1 MSDLTQPD
9 CVIWNPRS
17 GKSRGQRRL
26 QRTRQRLLSGV
37 EWIATTAPGSAI
49 EQARAAVARGARNVI
64 AAGGDGTLHEVA
76 RGLLSTGVAGLE
88 LGLLP
93 VGSANDYAFSVA
105 DELDHLPEGTPPVLT
120 VDVGRVAA
128 GPFAAPPAVRSTFPA
143 TPKLGSAGLAGRPSR
158 TAGRSTT
165 GPASVDLPQAGGSPV
180 PGELP
185 VGANIAPDEVFP
197 EGSGRVGYFLSS
209 LGLGLNGLVTEE
221 AHQIHWLQGL
231 WLYGW
236 ATLKAL
242 RRQRELPE
250 MSIQVG
256 QAIPWVGPTLLFSL
270 LLGQREGNFRLAPE
284 ARLGDGWFNFVRSDL
299 QRLPEILALLPRVAW
314 WGAPRNHPRVQLGL
328 CQSARI
334 MSQRPLTVHIDGE
347 LFCREADGVT
357 EIDCQ
362 LLPSRLRVRL
372 WNRA

>member
-1 MSDLTQPD
+1 
-9 CVIWNPRS
+9 
-17 GKSRGQRRL
+17 
-26 QRTRQRLLSGV
+26 LLSGV

-76 RGLLSTGVAGLE
+76 RGLLSSGVAGLE

-105 DELDHLPEGTPPVLT
+105 AELDQLPQGSPPVLT
-120 VDVGRVAA
+120 VDVGRVVA
-128 GPFAAPPAVRSTFPA
+128 GPFASPPVVRTPGTTLSGFGGAEPA
-143 TPKLGSAGLAGRPSR
+143 DRSPQSSNR
-158 TAGRSTT
+158 TAAVVAGAVPARVD
-165 GPASVDLPQAGGSPV
+165 GPIRPREPTDQPDFAPADDLP
-180 PGELP
+180 L
-185 VGANIAPDEVFP
+185 
-197 EGSGRVGYFLSS
+197 GSGRVGYFLSG

-221 AHQIHWLQGL
+221 AHQVRWLQGL

-242 RRQRELPE
+242 RRQRELPHL
-250 MSIQVG
+250 SIQVG

-284 ARLGDGWFNFVRSDL
+284 ARLGDGWFNFIRSDL
-299 QRLPEILALLPRVAW
+299 ESLPEILALLPRVAW

-328 CQSARI
+328 CQSARVL
-334 MSQRPLTVHIDGE
+334 SQRPLTVHIDGE
-347 LFCREADGVT
+347 LFCREADGIT

-362 LLPSRLRVRL
+362 LLPARLRVRL
-372 WNRA
+372 WNRE